1 MDIGIISSRYA
12 RALLSFAIENKE
24 EQQVY
29 AEMQQ
34 LSDCFMKLPK
44 IQQTLQTPVVS
55 NENKLKLLLAAMAV
69 KGEVT
74 ASTSRFCQLVIDQ
87 NRCDIMQFVATSY
100 IAQYRKH
107 CGITKSRFIVPTPV
121 SDAILTRMKTIVQQA
136 VNGQVEFETVVDAAI
151 GGGFVLEYDTYR
163 VDASL
168 KTQLQKISKGM

>member
-24 EQQVY
+24 EQLVY

-34 LSDCFMKLPK
+34 LCDCFIKLPQV
-44 IQQTLQTPVVS
+44 QQTLQNPVVS
-55 NENKLKLLLAAMAV
+55 NDNKLKLLLAAVAV
-69 KGEVT
+69 EGKVS
-74 ASTSRFCQLVIDQ
+74 ASTSRFCQLILDQ
-87 NRCDIMQFVATSY
+87 NRCEIMQFVASSY

-107 CGITKSRFIVPTPV
+107 RGITKSRFIVPSSV
-121 SDAILTRMKTIVQQA
+121 SEATLARMKTIVQQA
-136 VNGQVEFETVVDAAI
+136 VNGQVEFETVVDASI
-151 GGGFVLEYDTYR
+151 GGGFILEYDTYR

>member
-34 LSDCFMKLPK
+34 LCDCFMKLPK
-44 IQQTLQTPVVS
+44 IQQTLQNPVVS
-55 NENKLKLLLAAMAV
+55 NDNKLKLLLAAVAV
-69 KGEVT
+69 EGKVS
-74 ASTSRFCQLVIDQ
+74 ASTSRFCQLILEQ
-87 NRCDIMQFVATSY
+87 NRCDI

-107 CGITKSRFIVPTPV
+107 CGITKSRFIVPASV
-121 SDAILTRMKTIVQQA
+121 SDAILARMKTIVQQA
-136 VNGQVEFETVVDAAI
+136 VNGQVEFETVVDASI
-151 GGGFVLEYDTYR
+151 GGGFILEYDTYR